1 MKKFTFPLR
10 SVATLRAHRE
20 HAAREALAAA
30 LRVCTDLEVRL
41 AAARMCLNE
50 MEQLRSAGRSG
61 CFRPADDVAFFHA
74 YRLQWASEEELRKQF
89 AASVAHADKR
99 RDACVEANR
108 EVKAIQRLESTAL
121 SAHRAGLGRAEQ
133 AEYDEHAGR
142 RAARRKPFS
151 P

>member
-1 MKKFTFPLR
+1 MKKYAFPLR
-10 SVATLRAHRE
+10 SVAILRAHRE

-30 LRVCTDLEVRL
+30 NRVCSALEIRL
-41 AAARMCLNE
+41 NAARLCLNE

-74 YRLQWASEEELRKQF
+74 YRQQWATESDLCQQL
-89 AASVAHADKR
+89 ADAVAQADKR

-108 EVKAIQRLESTAL
+108 EVKAIERLEATAIA
-121 SAHRAGLGRAEQ
+121 AHRAQIGRAEQ
-133 AEYDEHAGR
+133 AEFDEHAGR
-142 RAARRKPFS
+142 RAARRKPLA